1 MCRIITIEIITK
13 SAFVRQAFVKQAFA
27 KPDWTTKQVAFNF
40 SWASS
45 VLLYSDRNMSASL
58 TGITRLIS
66 RPCENSDM

>member
-13 SAFVRQAFVKQAFA
+13 SAFV
-27 KPDWTTKQVAFNF
+27 KPDQTSKQVALNYC
-40 SWASS
+40 WTSS

-58 TGITRLIS
+58 TEIMRQIS